1 MATSPSP
8 ASSAS
13 PNSIRCRLPTS
24 PAATTSIETPS
35 ISFGSCMRAIRSRI
49 SSARWATV
57 TLGRNS
63 PTSMTTGALV
73 AVDRPAGP
81 VAASAPAQPGRWSR
95 ARSSLTRSSLT
106 RSSLTWSAVTPR
118 PAAERGL
125 MHASRSGRRH
135 WANCSSEVPRSA
147 RGKSKAWLAC
157 GSSPP
162 GNGSS
167 GSARSP
173 VSSASRRTSSGPKR
187 DARLLRGSRITPPIE
202 SIPTSRSFWSVPPS
216 NRSPVAGNASTR
228 PPGATTTLRRR
239 PRGAGSPA
247 SAATRS
253 TWWAAAQAAPG
264 VSAIAPRAW
273 RPRAASVHT
282 AVRASL
288 SSPPK
293 KPAVAVTSR

>member
-8 ASSAS
+8 ASSAA
-13 PNSIRCRLPTS
+13 PNSIRCRLPIS

-35 ISFGSCMRAIRSRI
+35 ISFGSCMRDIRSRI
-49 SSARWATV
+49 NSARWATA
-57 TLGRNS
+57 TLGRKS
-63 PTSMTTGALV
+63 PTSMTTGAPV
-73 AVDRPAGP
+73 AVDRRAGP
-81 VAASAPAQPGRWSR
+81 VIASAPAEPV
-95 ARSSLTRSSLT
+95 RSSLTRSSLT

-173 VSSASRRTSSGPKR
+173 VSSANRRTSSGPKR
-187 DARLLRGSRITPPIE
+187 DARLRRGSRITPPIE

-216 NRSPVAGNASTR
+216 NRSPVAGNASIR

-247 SAATRS
+247 SAAN
-253 TWWAAAQAAPG
+253 
-264 VSAIAPRAW
+264 
-273 RPRAASVHT
+273 
-282 AVRASL
+282 
-288 SSPPK
+288 
-293 KPAVAVTSR
+293 